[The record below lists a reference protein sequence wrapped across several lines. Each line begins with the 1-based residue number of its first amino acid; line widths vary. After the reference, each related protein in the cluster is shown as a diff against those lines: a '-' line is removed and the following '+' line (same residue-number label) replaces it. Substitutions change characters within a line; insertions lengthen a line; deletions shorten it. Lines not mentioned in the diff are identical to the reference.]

1 MTKEIDEKQA
11 EELTRLDEVLAPL
24 GRFFDQHSS
33 FNFIEFDYY
42 TIHDLTLFTV
52 EPNFDFDGLK
62 STLEKINLALPAIKR
77 IFAKPIINL
86 TDASDVLP
94 VETVRIIN
102 QETMQHLANHTENAS
117 DITDKGVKPR
127 QLLTRVYE
135 DDYSIY
141 ENVIFCNLIDAI
153 MHYIRS
159 NVTALKDMVYAN
171 EILQFNLLERSNHL
185 NYFLTIGKLH
195 TGYIRDYEKYFALA
209 DQLYGELQSI
219 ANIIQPRLVK
229 PIYQKN
235 KIRNQRLALKKT
247 NIFIMQKDYHQVYKL
262 AKVFLV
268 KKDAVVVETKPV
280 DEQNLRKNYFNF
292 VQTLIVFAITQFNFE
307 ADPKAVMDLRNLNL
321 SLGYKTWKVHLSN
334 LEGKAMM
341 VEVGKEKTYRLLFLP
356 TLDGLWTAELEELAA
371 KYPHDEALLTEPFEE
386 ETLDPAAL
394 FISVEA
400 IDSFRRIQQVLLR
413 AMVKSDAARDECP
426 FCGGK
431 LHKRKKDGGYECDSC
446 HTLIQEAKC
455 PKTGEAYTY
464 TDIAS
469 YKKIPVNPALFGKN
483 EMWRYY
489 RKVEASLFF
498 RNITKITPKGEFVC
512 PVCHEVHPSK
522 N

>member
-1 MTKEIDEKQA
+1 MKKEESEKTA

-24 GRFFDQHSS
+24 GHFFSEHPS

-52 EPNFDFDGLK
+52 EPNFDFAALK
-62 STLEKINLALPAIKR
+62 AMLEKIDAALPALKR

-86 TDASDVLP
+86 TDTSDVLP

-117 DITDKGVKPR
+117 DITARGVKPR
-127 QLLTRVYE
+127 RLLTRVYE

-153 MHYIRS
+153 LHYIRT
-159 NVTALKDMVYAN
+159 NVSALKDMVYAN

-195 TGYIRDYEKYFALA
+195 TGYIRDFEKYFALA
-209 DQLYGELQSI
+209 DELYGELQSI
-219 ANIIQPRLVK
+219 ANVLQSRLVK

-235 KIRNQRLALKKT
+235 KIRNKRLPLKKT

-262 AKVFLV
+262 AKVFLE
-268 KKDAVVVETKPV
+268 KKEAVAPISTPI

-292 VQTLIVFAITQFNFE
+292 VQTLIVFAISQFNFE
-307 ADPKAVMDLRNLNL
+307 ADPKAVMDLNALDL
-321 SLGYKTWKVHLSN
+321 SLSYKGWKVSVRN
-334 LEGKAMM
+334 AEGKA
-341 VEVGKEKTYRLLFLP
+341 VVVQVSKEKTYSLLFLP
-356 TLDGLWTAELEELAA
+356 TLDGLWTSELEETAA
-371 KYPHDEALLTEPFEE
+371 KYPHQEALLTEPFEE
-386 ETLDPAAL
+386 ETLEPNAL

-413 AMVKSDAARDECP
+413 AMVLSDAARDECP
-426 FCGGK
+426 FCAGK
-431 LHKRKKDGGYECDSC
+431 LHKRKKDGAYECDSC
-446 HTLIQEAKC
+446 HTLIQDAKC
-455 PKTGEAYTY
+455 PKNGESYTY